1 MGNKEYQVANL
12 VNPKEG
18 GGTGFAGHHDS
29 RRDIVDFTKQAN
41 TYMRGRIDKAGMNA
55 TATGT
60 LYTGHYIPR
69 SAYYYYNG
77 PEGYILENDGY
88 F

>member
-1 MGNKEYQVANL
+1 MT
-12 VNPKEG
+12 G
-18 GGTGFAGHHDS
+18 GGHHDS

-60 LYTGHYIPR
+60 LYKGHYVPR
-69 SAYYYYNG
+69 SGFYYHYNG